1 MTSTTIILIGTF
13 AIALTATAVL
23 RAAMLEVTP

>member
-1 MTSTTIILIGTF
+1 MTSTTIILISTF
-13 AIALTATAVL
+13 AIALGAIAAL